1 MAGLAGS
8 PPFGIGTTRATFQSE
23 GNFPLLRDLLNSL
36 VRLLA
41 MNGAVDLSIL
51 AETPSAPVDLLVSKE
66 VIKDSIL
73 SSVHRNSS
81 GKLDGSRL
89 SRLSRLLTVL
99 VSLFDVVV
107 FATSLASQAQR
118 GSLSV

>member
-1 MAGLAGS
+1 
-8 PPFGIGTTRATFQSE
+8 
-23 GNFPLLRDLLNSL
+23 
-36 VRLLA
+36 

-81 GKLDGSRL
+81 GKWDG

-107 FATSLASQAQR
+107 
-118 GSLSV
+118 

>member
-1 MAGLAGS
+1 
-8 PPFGIGTTRATFQSE
+8 
-23 GNFPLLRDLLNSL
+23 
-36 VRLLA
+36 

-66 VIKDSIL
+66 LIKDSIL

-89 SRLSRLLTVL
+89 SRLSRFLMVL

-107 FATSLASQAQR
+107 
-118 GSLSV
+118 

>member
-1 MAGLAGS
+1 MAGPSGS
-8 PPFGIGTTRATFQSE
+8 PPFGIGTTQATFQSE
-23 GNFPLLRDLLNSL
+23 GNFLLLSDLL

-66 VIKDSIL
+66 LINDSIL

-89 SRLSRLLTVL
+89 SRLMLLTVL
-99 VSLFDVVV
+99 VSLFDEVV
-107 FATSLASQAQR
+107 
-118 GSLSV
+118 